1 MNLYSLIM
9 RCRNSLYKNQWLKT
23 NKLNCPVVAIGNIS
37 VGGTGKTAVVDF
49 LLSELKKNKVKVGV
63 ISRGYKGEYKSTSE
77 VSLDHSNPSLE
88 FGDEVSMLKWKHAE
102 TPIFVG
108 RKRFD
113 AGLALLKAYPDTEL
127 ILADDA
133 YQHQSLHRD
142 LNVCLLDM
150 TEDPK
155 TLKVLP
161 FGRLREDFIP
171 AIGRADLVLMTKAN
185 LSSDKKNKNWLEL
198 INQLNINKP
207 VYKVNF
213 YNNKFTHLGTKE
225 TRAELEG
232 QALAFCGLAKP
243 EVFVNAL
250 KKNSAINLIE
260 AVAFKDHMSYNKKH
274 VEALLATKQQHSAD
288 FFVTTAK
295 DAIKL
300 LNEPEITK
308 NTWVAELDLEVLG
321 VSNYEAQFIK
331 EIIGLIRP

>member
-1 MNLYSLIM
+1 M
-9 RCRNSLYKNQWLKT
+9 
-23 NKLNCPVVAIGNIS
+23 
-37 VGGTGKTAVVDF
+37 
-49 LLSELKKNKVKVGV
+49 
-63 ISRGYKGEYKSTSE
+63 
-77 VSLDHSNPSLE
+77 
-88 FGDEVSMLKWKHAE
+88 
-102 TPIFVG
+102 
-108 RKRFD
+108 
-113 AGLALLKAYPDTEL
+113 
-127 ILADDA
+127 
-133 YQHQSLHRD
+133 
-142 LNVCLLDM
+142 
-150 TEDPK
+150 
-155 TLKVLP
+155 
-161 FGRLREDFIP
+161 
-171 AIGRADLVLMTKAN
+171 
-185 LSSDKKNKNWLEL
+185 

-321 VSNYEAQFIK
+321 VSSYEAQFIK